1 MHQPGFENRKTLIF
15 DRIRMRRVRNTFSFN
30 LRNVFLILFFF
41 TGFFTSREVAAQ
53 QNFYDT
59 DLLKPEFHSGRRDAF
74 RKLMPENTV
83 AVLFSNPVRNRSND
97 VDYQYSPDPDLYYLT
112 GLMEPHSALLIF
124 SKPVSADGKLIS
136 EMLFVQDRDSLNEIW
151 NGRRI
156 GLTGAVQHL
165 GFENV
170 FLNKDFADK
179 LPDFSDFDRVLV
191 KYPTDIK
198 ESKFSRPSLNSMVH
212 QFKEHLEKSGK
223 ESSVPSLLKLMA
235 TLREIKLP
243 EELVLLQK
251 AVDITV
257 EGFAEVIRA
266 IEPGI
271 TEYQAQAIV
280 EFYFKHRGAEFPGY
294 GSISGGGENTCVLH
308 YVTNR
313 KTTKDGDLLLMD
325 MGAEYHGYTAD
336 VTRTVPVNGKYNN
349 EQLQIYNLVLEAQE
363 AGIKACRS
371 GNSFQEPG
379 KAAMD
384 VISKGLVKLGLI
396 STPAEARKYFNHGT
410 SHYLGLEVHDPGN
423 YGLLKPGMVI
433 TVEPGIYIPKGSKCD
448 KKWWDIG
455 IRIEDDVLITDNEPF
470 VMSGKLPKKADE
482 IEKLMQE
489 KSLFNHVK

>member
-1 MHQPGFENRKTLIF
+1 MH
-15 DRIRMRRVRNTFSFN
+15 RIRNTFAFK
-30 LRNVFLILFFF
+30 LRNVFLVLFFLSGVF
-41 TGFFTSREVAAQ
+41 IPFQSSSQ

-59 DLLKPEFHSGRRDAF
+59 DLLEPEFHQGRRQAF
-74 RKLMPENTV
+74 RQLMPEKTV
-83 AVLFSNPVRNRSND
+83 AVIFSNPVRNRSND

-112 GLMEPHSALLIF
+112 GLMEPHSALLLF
-124 SKPVSADGKLIS
+124 SEPVTVDGVTMN

-151 NGRRI
+151 NGKRL
-156 GLTGAVQHL
+156 GLAGSKSHL
-165 GFENV
+165 KFDHV
-170 FLNKDFADK
+170 FLNKEFSTK
-179 LPDFSDFDRVLV
+179 LPDFSALEKIMV
-191 KYPTDIK
+191 KFPTDIK
-198 ESKFSRPSLNSMVH
+198 VSKSSRPGLNSMVF
-212 QFKEHLEKSGK
+212 QLNEHIEKSGK

-243 EELVLLQK
+243 EELTLLQK

-313 KTTKDGDLLLMD
+313 KTTSDGDLLLMD

-336 VTRTVPVNGKYNN
+336 VTRTVPVNGKFSN

-363 AGIKACRS
+363 AGIKACRT
-371 GNSFQEPG
+371 GNAFQDPG
-379 KAAMD
+379 KAAME
-384 VISKGLVKLGLI
+384 VISKGLVKLGII
-396 STPAEARKYFNHGT
+396 SAPAEARKYFNHGT

-423 YGLLKPGMVI
+423 YGPLKPNMVI

-470 VMSGKLPKKADE
+470 VMSGKLPKKAAE
-482 IEKLMQE
+482 VEKLMLE
-489 KSLFNHVK
+489 KSLFNQVK

>member
-1 MHQPGFENRKTLIF
+1 MH
-15 DRIRMRRVRNTFSFN
+15 RIRNTFSFI
-30 LRNVFLILFFF
+30 LGNVSLILFFF
-41 TGFFTSREVAAQ
+41 IGFFHPGQTVAQ

-59 DLLKPEFHSGRRDAF
+59 DLLKPEFHSGRRDAL
-74 RKLMPENTV
+74 RKLMPENTM
-83 AVLFSNPVRNRSND
+83 AVFFSNPVRNRSND

-112 GLMEPHSALLIF
+112 GLMEPHSALVVF
-124 SKPVSADGKLIS
+124 SKPVSVDGKSIS
-136 EMLFVQDRDSLNEIW
+136 EMIFVQDRDSLNEIW
-151 NGRRI
+151 NGRRL
-156 GLTGAVQHL
+156 GLEGARNTL
-165 GFENV
+165 GIEHV
-170 FLNKDFADK
+170 FLNKEFADK
-179 LPDFSDFDRVLV
+179 LPDLSGFDRVLV
-191 KYPTDIK
+191 KFPTDIK
-198 ESKFSRPSLNSMVH
+198 ESKSARPSLNSMVH
-212 QFKEHLEKSGK
+212 QFRELLEKSGA
-223 ESSVPSLLKLMA
+223 ESSVPALLKLMA

-313 KTTKDGDLLLMD
+313 KTTSDGDLLLMD

-336 VTRTVPVNGKYNN
+336 VTRTVPVNGKFTN

-363 AGIKACRS
+363 AGIRACRS

-379 KAAMD
+379 RVALDIIA
-384 VISKGLVKLGLI
+384 KGLIRLGLI
-396 STPAEARKYFNHGT
+396 SNPAEARKYFNHGT

-423 YGLLKPGMVI
+423 YGMLQPGMVI

-448 KKWWDIG
+448 KRWWDIG

-470 VMSGKLPKKADE
+470 VMSGKLPKKAAE

-489 KSLFNHVK
+489 KSLFNQVK